1 MRELP
6 DSPGPTEVLGRAE
19 SEESHT
25 LALKSGLGVW
35 RFRFNSSLQ
44 SCVTWASYLTS
55 LSLCFQVSS

>member
-35 RFRFNSSLQ
+35 RSRFNSWPQAVRDLGQ
-44 SCVTWASYLTS
+44 LFN
-55 LSLCFQVSS
+55 LSEPQFPSQ

>member
-25 LALKSGLGVW
+25 RTEIWSGSLEIQVQFLITKLCDLGQL
-35 RFRFNSSLQ
+35 FN
-44 SCVTWASYLTS
+44 
-55 LSLCFQVSS
+55 LSKPQFPSQ